1 MIMSGRCFPSSYSS
15 PTSTTNCN
23 KEVSSDKTLFTAACR
38 QDLPGI
44 SPDRKSF
51 RAARRQDLPGVSPD
65 RNSFRAARRQDLPGA
80 SPDGATFRAASRQQ
94 LPSQL
99 SPSDHCYYSQSGSTE
114 ETLSLSEERTD
125 FVPDARSEAV
135 RLLKKVLE
143 CFNHSNDNDHHRP
156 SRGSRG
162 GRRYRRNSQASSGIW
177 HHSANRQHGSNQL
190 NHDSELF
197 KESSVPRNS
206 SSGSRYA
213 SRRSSSGSGCRS
225 SSSLHTDA
233 E

>member
-1 MIMSGRCFPSSYSS
+1 MIMSGRCFTSSYSS

-23 KEVSSDKTLFTAACR
+23 KEVSPDKTLFRAACR
-38 QDLPGI
+38 QDLPG
-44 SPDRKSF
+44 
-51 RAARRQDLPGVSPD
+51 QSPD

-80 SPDGATFRAASRQQ
+80 SPDRATFRAASRQQ

-99 SPSDHCYYSQSGSTE
+99 SPSDHCYYSLSGSTE
-114 ETLSLSEERTD
+114 ETLSLSEERSD

-135 RLLKKVLE
+135 RLLEKVLE

-213 SRRSSSGSGCRS
+213 SRRGSSGSGCRSSNSSSSRCRS